1 LVKRKGLFRFVDLE
15 DPPPGLSMRPGLTI
29 LIGVIC
35 LLVGALLWLF
45 SDTLFGGGTILLY
58 VFIVSMFLFFGGLLL
73 TVGGV
78 TKALIVT
85 IRGWIIDDNT
95 G

>member
-1 LVKRKGLFRFVDLE
+1 
-15 DPPPGLSMRPGLTI
+15 MRPGLTI
-29 LIGVIC
+29 IIGVIC

-45 SDTLFGGGTILLY
+45 SDTLFSGETILSY
-58 VFIVSMFLFFGGLLL
+58 VMLGSMMLFLGGLLL

-78 TKALIVT
+78 IQALIGVIKT
-85 IRGWIIDDNT
+85 LIVKIRGWIIDDET

>member
-1 LVKRKGLFRFVDLE
+1 MVKRKGLFRFVDLE
-15 DPPPGLSMRPGLTI
+15 DPPPVLSMRPGLTI

-45 SDTLFGGGTILLY
+45 SDTLFSGETILFY
-58 VFIVSMFLFFGGLLL
+58 VMLGSLMLFLGGLVL

-78 TKALIVT
+78 IKALIVK
-85 IRGWIIDDNT
+85 IRGWITDDES
-95 G
+95 